1 LAEAG
6 DKAAEAALELASSPD
21 QFLPT
26 VQIGITL
33 VGTLAAADG
42 GECDAGPVYQIAPP
56 AAGRAAADPAGLVAW
71 AGWTGTKRRTL
82 AGHGLFG
89 WDLPMITMLAR
100 KERAHEFGG
109 FHGED
114 RGVVAE

>member
-1 LAEAG
+1 
-6 DKAAEAALELASSPD
+6 
-21 QFLPT
+21 
-26 VQIGITL
+26 
-33 VGTLAAADG
+33 
-42 GECDAGPVYQIAPP
+42 
-56 AAGRAAADPAGLVAW
+56 VAW
-71 AGWTGTKRRTL
+71 AGWTGTKRRTA

-89 WDLPMITMLAR
+89 WDLPMITMLAL